1 MGGPRYHAPMPQN
14 TVSVIDLFSIGI
26 GPSSSHTVGPMRAAQ
41 ALIERLPT
49 RPSTVAVELR
59 GSLAATG
66 VGHGTDRAVLLGLV
80 GYTPTTTT
88 ADIDPKPGSPIPAE
102 GIISGPD
109 GEVAYRVSF
118 NPAPVSEHPNCLI
131 FDAWDEHGNQLAEH
145 LEFFSVGGGFILD
158 REGMELHRHEAG
170 VATVREVASV
180 PLPFDDGAELMQRC
194 EESGL
199 TVAEVM
205 RVNEEAIHGRERLD
219 AHLDAVWDVM
229 QECVAHGLKT
239 EGVLPGGLNVKRRAN
254 RLHRLLTAEYEAST
268 ARGLDAMEWVNLFAL
283 AVNEENAA
291 HGQVVTAPTNGAAGI
306 IPAVMHYC
314 RDFTDGFDAARARE
328 FLLTAG
334 AIGAI
339 IKNNASISGAEVGC
353 QGEVGSASAMAAAGM
368 CAILGGSPQQVENAA
383 EIALE
388 HNLGLTCDPVGGL
401 VQVPCIE
408 RNAIGAVKAINA
420 ARLAKLGD
428 GTNIVSLDDV
438 IETMASTGRDMMTKY
453 KETSMG
459 GLAVQLGLPVNITE
473 C

>member
-1 MGGPRYHAPMPQN
+1 
-14 TVSVIDLFSIGI
+14 
-26 GPSSSHTVGPMRAAQ
+26 MRAA
-41 ALIERLPT
+41 ALFVESLGQVPH
-49 RPSTVAVELR
+49 TVTIELR

-66 VGHGTDRAVLLGLV
+66 IGHGTDRAVLLGLV

-88 ADIDPKPGSPIPAE
+88 ADTAPLPGELIPGRGTIE
-102 GIISGPD
+102 GPSGT
-109 GEVAYRVSF
+109 VNYQIKY
-118 NPAPVSEHPNCLI
+118 NPQPVPEHPNCVI
-131 FDAWDEHGNQLAEH
+131 FDAWDEHGTTLATGREY
-145 LEFFSVGGGFILD
+145 FSVGGGFILD
-158 REGMELHRHEAG
+158 RAGLDGFEGVGTEEDSGTTVPFPFRTAQELLSLIDEHSL
-170 VATVREVASV
+170 TISQLVRA
-180 PLPFDDGAELMQRC
+180 
-194 EESGL
+194 
-199 TVAEVM
+199 
-205 RVNEEAIHGRERLD
+205 NEEALHGREALD

-229 QECVAHGLKT
+229 QECVARGLKT
-239 EGVLPGGLNVKRRAN
+239 EGTLPGGLNVKRRAN
-254 RLHRLLTAEYEAST
+254 RMYRMLTAEAEAETS
-268 ARGLDAMEWVNLFAL
+268 RGLDAMLWVNLYAL

-314 RDFTDGFDAARARE
+314 LDFTDDFTTERARE
-328 FLLTAG
+328 FLLTAA

-339 IKNNASISGAEVGC
+339 IKTNASISGAEVGC
-353 QGEVGSASAMAAAGM
+353 QGEVGSASSMAAAGM
-368 CAILGGSPQQVENAA
+368 CAILGGTPQQVENAA

-420 ARLAKLGD
+420 ARLAKFGD
-428 GTNIVSLDDV
+428 GTNIVTLDDV
-438 IETMASTGRDMMTKY
+438 VETMASTGRDMMTKY

>member
-1 MGGPRYHAPMPQN
+1 MSAN
-14 TVSVIDLFSIGI
+14 FVSVVDLFSIGI
-26 GPSSSHTVGPMRAAQ
+26 GPSSSHTVGPMRAAMTFVEKLGKVP
-41 ALIERLPT
+41 AK
-49 RPSTVAVELR
+49 VVVELR

-66 VGHGTDRAVLLGLV
+66 VGHGTDRAALLGLV
-80 GYTPTTTT
+80 GYTPTTTS
-88 ADIDPKPGSPIPAE
+88 ADIAPKPGEPIPSTGVIE
-102 GIISGPD
+102 GPTG
-109 GEVAYRVSF
+109 RVEYELRF
-118 NPAPVSEHPNCLI
+118 DPAPVAEHPNCLI
-131 FDAWDEHGNQLAEH
+131 FDAWDTDGTMIAER
-145 LEFFSVGGGFILD
+145 EDYYSVGGGFILD
-158 REGMELHRHEAG
+158 RWEMEAHRQESG
-170 VATVREVASV
+170 VASAREIATV
-180 PLPFDDGAELMQRC
+180 PYPFNNGAELMEQCRTHGMTIAEIMRAN
-194 EESGL
+194 EES
-199 TVAEVM
+199 
-205 RVNEEAIHGRERLD
+205 IHGAQRLNS
-219 AHLDAVWDVM
+219 HLDAVWDAM

-239 EGVLPGGLNVKRRAN
+239 EGILPGGLNVRRRAN

-268 ARGLDAMEWVNLFAL
+268 ARGLDAMEWVNLYAL

-314 RDFTDGFDAARARE
+314 RDFTDDFTAERARE

-334 AIGAI
+334 AIGSI
-339 IKNNASISGAEVGC
+339 IKTNASISGAEVGC
-353 QGEVGSASAMAAAGM
+353 QGEVGSASSMAAAGM
-368 CAILGGSPQQVENAA
+368 CAILGGTPEQVENAA

-408 RNAIGAVKAINA
+408 RNAIGGVKAINA

-428 GTNIVSLDDV
+428 GTNIVTLDDV
-438 IETMASTGRDMMTKY
+438 VETMAATGRDMMTQY

>member
-1 MGGPRYHAPMPQN
+1 MALSTKPAKRN

-41 ALIERLPT
+41 ALIEDLGVQPAKVR
-49 RPSTVAVELR
+49 VELR

-80 GYTPTTTT
+80 GYTPTTTS
-88 ADIDPKPGSPIPAE
+88 ADIAPKPGEPISPE
-102 GIISGPD
+102 GVIEGPT
-109 GEVAYRVSF
+109 GEVAYEMVF
-118 NPAPVSEHPNCLI
+118 NPLPVAEHPNCLV
-131 FDAWDEHGNQLAEH
+131 FDAWDADGTELVSGKEY
-145 LEFFSVGGGFILD
+145 FSIGGGFILD
-158 REGMELHRHEAG
+158 RAGMEKHRNETG
-170 VATVREVASV
+170 VAAVAHADAV
-180 PLPFDDGAELMQRC
+180 PYPFDTGEDLVRICKQT
-194 EESGL
+194 GL
-199 TVAEVM
+199 TIAEVM
-205 RVNEEAIHGRERLD
+205 RANEEHIHSRTELD

-239 EGVLPGGLNVKRRAN
+239 EGTLPGGLNVRRRAN
-254 RLHRLLTAEYEAST
+254 RMHRLLTAEYEAST
-268 ARGLDAMEWVNLFAL
+268 ARGLDAMEWVNLYAL

-314 RDFTDGFDAARARE
+314 RDFTDDFDRKRARE

-339 IKNNASISGAEVGC
+339 IKTNASISGAEVGC
-353 QGEVGSASAMAAAGM
+353 QGEVGSASSMAAAGM
-368 CAILGGSPQQVENAA
+368 CAILGGTPAQVENAA

-408 RNAIGAVKAINA
+408 RNAIGGVKAINA
-420 ARLAKLGD
+420 ARLARLGD
-428 GTNIVSLDDV
+428 GTNIVTLDDV
-438 IETMASTGRDMMTKY
+438 IETMASTGHDMMTKY

-459 GLAVQLGLPVNITE
+459 GLAVQLGLPVSITE

>member
-1 MGGPRYHAPMPQN
+1 MPTS

-26 GPSSSHTVGPMRAAQ
+26 GPSSSHTVGPMRASNAFI
-41 ALIERLPT
+41 ASLPAYPAKV
-49 RPSTVAVELR
+49 RIVLR

-66 VGHGTDRAVLLGLV
+66 VGHGTDRAALLGLV
-80 GYTPTTTT
+80 GYTPTTTS
-88 ADIDPKPGSPIPAE
+88 ADIDPKPGVPVPRE
-102 GIISGPD
+102 GTIAGPD
-109 GEVAYRVSF
+109 GEVAYEVVF
-118 NPAPVSEHPNCLI
+118 EPEPVEEHPNCMI
-131 FDAWDEHGNQLAEH
+131 FDAYDEQGHPLA
-145 LEFFSVGGGFILD
+145 LDKAYFSVGGGFILD
-158 REGMELHRHEAG
+158 REGMRQHSDETG
-170 VATVREVASV
+170 VATATHEDRVPYPFSTGTELVA
-180 PLPFDDGAELMQRC
+180 QC
-194 EESGL
+194 ERHGL
-199 TVAEVM
+199 TIAQVM
-205 RVNEEAIHGRERLD
+205 RANEEAIHD
-219 AHLDAVWDVM
+219 AATLNDHLDAVWDVM

-239 EGVLPGGLNVKRRAN
+239 EGTLPGGLNVRRRAN
-254 RLHRLLTAEYEAST
+254 RLHRLLTAEYQAST
-268 ARGLDAMEWVNLFAL
+268 ARGLDAMEWVNLYAL

-291 HGQVVTAPTNGAAGI
+291 HGQIVTAPTNGAAGI

-314 RDFTDGFDAARARE
+314 RDFTDDFGTEEARD

-339 IKNNASISGAEVGC
+339 IKTNASISGAEVGC
-353 QGEVGSASAMAAAGM
+353 QGEVGSASSMAAAGM
-368 CAILGGSPQQVENAA
+368 CAVLGGTPAQVENAA

-408 RNAIGAVKAINA
+408 RNAIGGVKSINA

-428 GTNIVSLDDV
+428 GTNIVTLDDV
-438 IETMASTGRDMMTKY
+438 IQTMAATGRDMMTSY

>member
-1 MGGPRYHAPMPQN
+1 MQQHHS

-26 GPSSSHTVGPMRAAQ
+26 GPSSSHTVGPMRAAL
-41 ALIERLPT
+41 AFVDTLPEY
-49 RPSTVAVELR
+49 PHTVAVTLR

-66 VGHGTDRAVLLGLV
+66 IGHGTDRAVLLGLV
-80 GYTPTTTT
+80 GYTPTTTS
-88 ADIDPKPGSPIPAE
+88 ADIAPIPGEPIPAT
-102 GIISGPD
+102 GTIDGPA
-109 GEVAYRVSF
+109 GTVNYRVTF
-118 NPAPVSEHPNCLI
+118 DPRPAEEHPNCLV
-131 FDAWDEHGNQLAEH
+131 FDAWDAAGEPLARGKEY
-145 LEFFSVGGGFILD
+145 FSIGGGFILD
-158 REGMELHRHEAG
+158 RAGMTEHPDEVGIAATGHEDA
-170 VATVREVASV
+170 V
-180 PLPFDDGAELMQRC
+180 PYPFTTAQELMALC
-194 EESGL
+194 DAHGL
-199 TVAEVM
+199 TIADIM
-205 RVNEEAIHGRERLD
+205 RANEERIHGRDVLD

-239 EGVLPGGLNVKRRAN
+239 EGTLPGGLNVKRRAH
-254 RLHRLLTAEYEAST
+254 RLHRLLTAEYEEST
-268 ARGLDAMEWVNLFAL
+268 ARGLDAMEWVNLYAL
-283 AVNEENAA
+283 AVNEENAS

-314 RDFTDGFDAARARE
+314 RDFTDDFDTHRARE

-334 AIGAI
+334 AIGVI
-339 IKNNASISGAEVGC
+339 IKTNASISGAEVGC
-353 QGEVGSASAMAAAGM
+353 QGEVGSASSMAAAGM
-368 CAILGGSPQQVENAA
+368 CAVLGGTPQQVENAA

-408 RNAIGAVKAINA
+408 RNAIGGVKAINA

-428 GTNIVSLDDV
+428 GTNIVTLDDV
-438 IETMASTGRDMMTKY
+438 VETMASTGRDMMSSY

>member
-1 MGGPRYHAPMPQN
+1 MRDMSAN
-14 TVSVIDLFSIGI
+14 FVSVVDLFSIGI

-41 ALIERLPT
+41 TFIRNLDSFPAKVL
-49 RPSTVAVELR
+49 VELR

-66 VGHGTDRAVLLGLV
+66 VGHGTDRAALLGLV
-80 GYTPTTTT
+80 GYTPTTTS
-88 ADIDPKPGSPIPAE
+88 ADVEPKPGEPIPAT
-102 GIISGPD
+102 GHISGPAGTVEYVLRFD
-109 GEVAYRVSF
+109 
-118 NPAPVSEHPNCLI
+118 PAPVAAHPNCLI
-131 FDAWDEHGNQLAEH
+131 FDAWDANGNVLAER
-145 LEFFSVGGGFILD
+145 EDYYSVGGGFIQD
-158 REGMELHRHEAG
+158 RWEMEAHRDETG
-170 VATVREVASV
+170 VASAREIPSV
-180 PLPFDDGAELMQRC
+180 PYPFNTAAELMQRC
-194 EESGL
+194 DETGLTIAEIMRANEES
-199 TVAEVM
+199 
-205 RVNEEAIHGRERLD
+205 IHGREKLD
-219 AHLDAVWDVM
+219 AHLDAVWNVM

-239 EGVLPGGLNVKRRAN
+239 EGTLPGGLNVRRRAN

-268 ARGLDAMEWVNLFAL
+268 ARGLDAMEWVNLYAL

-314 RDFTDGFDAARARE
+314 RDFTDDFTVERARN

-334 AIGAI
+334 AVGSI
-339 IKNNASISGAEVGC
+339 IKTNASISGAEVGC
-353 QGEVGSASAMAAAGM
+353 QGEVGSASSMAAAGM
-368 CAILGGSPQQVENAA
+368 CAALGGTPAQVENAA

-408 RNAIGAVKAINA
+408 RNAIGGVKAINA

-428 GTNIVSLDDV
+428 GTNIVTLDDV
-438 IETMASTGRDMMTKY
+438 VETMAATGRDMMTQY

>member
-1 MGGPRYHAPMPQN
+1 MAS

-26 GPSSSHTVGPMRAAQ
+26 GPSSSHTVGPMRASNAF
-41 ALIERLPT
+41 IETLDEFPAKVRITLH
-49 RPSTVAVELR
+49 

-66 VGHGTDRAVLLGLV
+66 VGHGTDRAALLGLV
-80 GYTPTTTT
+80 GYTPTNTS
-88 ADIDPKPGSPIPAE
+88 ADIAPLPGEPIPVQGTIE
-102 GIISGPD
+102 GLTGTVD
-109 GEVAYRVSF
+109 YEVIF
-118 NPAPVSEHPNCLI
+118 DPEPVAEHPNCLT
-131 FDAWDEHGNQLAEH
+131 FTAWDAQGNLLAEDVDY
-145 LEFFSVGGGFILD
+145 FSVGGGFILD
-158 REGMELHRHEAG
+158 RAGMEDHGDESG
-170 VATVREVASV
+170 VATASHPTVV
-180 PLPFDDGAELMQRC
+180 PYPFNTAAELVALC
-194 EESGL
+194 ERHNL
-199 TVAEVM
+199 TIAELV
-205 RVNEEAIHGRERLD
+205 RANEERIHGRQLLD
-219 AHLDAVWDVM
+219 DHLDAVWDTM

-239 EGVLPGGLNVKRRAN
+239 EGTLPGGLNVKRRAN

-268 ARGLDAMEWVNLFAL
+268 ARGLDAMEWVNLYAL

-291 HGQVVTAPTNGAAGI
+291 HGQIVTAPTNGAAGI

-314 RDFTDGFDAARARE
+314 RDFTDDFGVEQARD

-339 IKNNASISGAEVGC
+339 IKTNASISGAEVGC
-353 QGEVGSASAMAAAGM
+353 QGEVGSASSMAAAGM
-368 CAILGGSPQQVENAA
+368 CAVLGGTPAQVENAA

-408 RNAIGAVKAINA
+408 RNAIGGVKSINA

-428 GTNIVSLDDV
+428 GTNIVTLDDV
-438 IETMASTGRDMMTKY
+438 IQTMAATGRDMMTSY

-459 GLAVQLGLPVNITE
+459 GLAIQLGLPVNITE